1 MRVVAEF
8 TTEPFKG
15 EGEPPAHARRAWE
28 VVQASGLEGDFGP
41 LGTEIAGDRAPVL
54 VALHEVMTVA
64 LDAGATRLTLQLQSG
79 DLTAEPTDR
88 TDQQLLAAV
97 RPLVERIGAR
107 FVDAADVTGTDVP
120 LAWRGSVVAGVR
132 FDGPADE
139 TRPSGGDDSTIGLTG
154 ILADVQREFSMP
166 LVLLPRSEKQRAV
179 RLLEEAGA
187 FSYRKSV
194 ETIAAALGVSRFT
207 VYNYLNRD
215 RG

>member
-15 EGEPPAHARRAWE
+15 EGEPPAHARRAWD

-41 LGTEIAGDRAPVL
+41 LGTEIAGEREQVL
-54 VALHEVMTVA
+54 EALREVMSVA
-64 LDAGATRLTLQLQSG
+64 LDAGANRITMQLQRG
-79 DLTAEPTDR
+79 NVTDPPADR
-88 TDQQLLAAV
+88 SDRQFLAAV

-107 FVDAADVTGTDVP
+107 FVDADEITEADVP
-120 LAWRGSVVAGVR
+120 LAWHGSVVAGIR
-132 FDGPADE
+132 FDGSVEA
-139 TRPSGGDDSTIGLTG
+139 TRSSGDDSTSGLTG
-154 ILADVQREFSMP
+154 ILAEIQREFSVQ
-166 LVLLPRSEKQRAV
+166 LVALPRSEKQRAV

-215 RG
+215 RE